1 MKTLYHYI
9 IGLCAL
15 LLIGCNSDELV
26 VVNDEDSEIM
36 VGEQIQ
42 FTSMLPDDLNATRT
56 LKEEWLTEVGKY
68 SPVNHDYSFAVT
80 MWKRNAEN
88 ESTLSGTS
96 TYKPMQTTDIGSTL
110 TSTDGTLKPAEG
122 STPLYWQDNVSKWGF
137 TAEANNTTLL
147 ADQSTQEKWLAMDY
161 LKGHSYLPVWTE
173 TEEEGVGSGTD
184 PNNPMFMTSKEW
196 YKTNR
201 EVASQSGLMVSSN
214 EDYKKIPLYMQHQR
228 AWITVILK
236 AGEGVSREALAFDKA
251 EENIRMAINSFTTDG
266 IGFSEFAVTQP
277 WASEYFIDYAK
288 DANGEA
294 AANVST
300 TRYDAIV
307 EPHNYGGERKD
318 KDVIAKINLS
328 NQNFSFYASNDTRYI
343 NGTEAQK
350 QEADAAYNLE
360 AGKHLTITVTLS
372 RESRKILI
380 TAWIEDWTE
389 VVTSTICDDYGQ
401 NGDPVVIKN
410 RQELIDFLKDP
421 KKNVQGSV
429 GIIQPTELDLD
440 PSSELVW
447 SSDNTLRATL
457 NLAGCTL
464 KTSHRLFKYMTSS
477 ANLVNGTVMVKDNA
491 QELLSAISLANDGS
505 IERVNVVTSGENS
518 PVKATMAGLVVIN
531 RGTIYQCNSTLP
543 VYGTV
548 PYSFSV
554 EYGGQKHTLAL
565 NYVGGIAAASSTLND
580 NMMAVI
586 DGCTVNAPVK
596 GEGTAESG
604 GIIGGGGIV
613 GYALGRVTNNT
624 FEYGITINQ
633 DQTKFKN
640 IVGAEANYGNSLT
653 TATQRLRAYS
663 NSWPTTALNEIE
675 GNTQAVNENTYQGMK
690 FDAVIDCEDE
700 LKTIMTTAANNV
712 EGKNYRISK
721 SFVVS
726 SDTWPQVI
734 VSDATNTHNVRF
746 NLDGNDKTITLTG
759 NKTVET
765 STGSKP
771 GNGEKTSYTTAPML
785 FNYVLGEIK
794 DLTLYLEKSIVAEP
808 SKSEESAEYNAT
820 DAIAPLAYAVYG
832 ENGKLSNIKVKAHKD
847 ANNKN
852 DVYVQAA
859 TPAGLVV
866 WAFNGATVSNC
877 RVQVP
882 VKMWLPSTAG
892 TQAKHYA
899 GGIVACAADATI
911 SGCEYLVHS
920 NDALSSAYKATGSNH
935 YYGGIVG
942 GTSKKESETPSLQIV
957 DCTSWFLSSSVETG
971 VGSRGS
977 IIGFACYADTGESSA
992 LLNGMDKS
1000 NKSEGNWWTADNIG
1014 AHTRAEGL
1022 TEEMVI
1028 GKRNAVTPTYDD
1040 SDL

>member
-1 MKTLYHYI
+1 MV
-9 IGLCAL
+9 
-15 LLIGCNSDELV
+15 GCNSDELV
-26 VVNDEDSEIM
+26 VVNDDDSGIK
-36 VGEQIQ
+36 VGESIQ
-42 FTSMLPDDLNATRT
+42 FTSMLPDVVSSTRSSKT
-56 LKEEWLTEVGKY
+56 EWETEVRKY
-68 SPVNHDYSFAVT
+68 SPVNHDYSFTVT

-88 ESTLSGTS
+88 ESGTS
-96 TYKPMQTTDIGSTL
+96 TYKPMQTTDIGSG
-110 TSTDGTLKPAEG
+110 SISGYDGTLKLAEG
-122 STPLYWQDNVSKWGF
+122 ATALYWQDNVNKWGF
-137 TAEANNTTLL
+137 TAEANNNKL
-147 ADQSTQEKWLAMDY
+147 AYDQSTQEKWLAMDH
-161 LKGHSYLPVWTE
+161 LKGHSYLPVWDDK
-173 TEEEGVGSGTD
+173 SGTGTD
-184 PNNPMFMTSKEW
+184 LDTPMYMTSKEW
-196 YKTNR
+196 YKANQT
-201 EVASQSGLMVSSN
+201 ALSLSGLMESSP
-214 EDYKKIPLYMQHQR
+214 EDYKKIPLYMKHQR

-266 IGFSEFAVTQP
+266 SGFSEFAVTQP

-307 EPHNYGGERKD
+307 EPHDYGARKD

-343 NGTEAQK
+343 NGTDEQKAEAN
-350 QEADAAYNLE
+350 AAYNLE

-401 NGDPVVIKN
+401 NGDPVVITN
-410 RQELIDFLKDP
+410 RSELIAFLADP
-421 KKNVQGSV
+421 KKNCQGSV
-429 GIIQPTELDLD
+429 GIIQPLEIDLD
-440 PSSELVW
+440 PPAEEVW
-447 SSDNTLRATL
+447 QSDYTLSATL

-624 FEYGITINQ
+624 FEYGITISQ

-640 IVGAEANYGNSLT
+640 IVGAEAKYGNSLT

-663 NSWPTTALNEIE
+663 NSWPTTVLNTIYD
-675 GNTQAVNENTYQGMK
+675 NTQAVNENTYQGMK

-721 SFVVS
+721 SFEVS
-726 SDTWPQVI
+726 SDSWPTVI
-734 VSDATNTHNVRF
+734 VSDATNKHNVHF

-759 NKTVET
+759 NNTTVDT
-765 STGSKP
+765 WTGSKP
-771 GNGEKTSYTTAPML
+771 ENGEKTTYTTAPML

-832 ENGKLSNIKVKAHKD
+832 ENGKLSNIKVKAHKN
-847 ANNKN
+847 ANNIN

>member
-15 LLIGCNSDELV
+15 LLIGCNDDPFA
-26 VVNDEDSEIM
+26 VVNDGENPIKA
-36 VGEQIQ
+36 GEQIL
-42 FTSMLPDDLNATRT
+42 FTSMLPDEAGATRT
-56 LKEEWLTEVGKY
+56 AKSEWEEEVKKY
-68 SPVNHDYSFAVT
+68 SPVNHDYTFSVT
-80 MWKRNAEN
+80 MWKKDEVT
-88 ESTLSGTS
+88 SSGTS
-96 TYKPMQTTDIGSTL
+96 TYKPMQTTDIGS
-110 TSTDGTLKPAEG
+110 SAISGYDGTLKLADG
-122 STPLYWQDNVSKWGF
+122 ATPLYWQDNVSKWGF

-147 ADQSTQEKWLAMDY
+147 AADQSTQEKWLAMDY

-184 PNNPMFMTSKEW
+184 PNNTMFMTSKEW
-196 YKTNR
+196 YKTNK
-201 EVASQSGLMVSSN
+201 EVASQSGLMVNSN

-251 EENIRMAINSFTTDG
+251 EENIRMAINSFTQDG
-266 IGFSEFAVTQP
+266 SGGFSEFAVTQP

-343 NGTEAQK
+343 NGTDEQKAEAN
-350 QEADAAYNLE
+350 AAYNLE

-596 GEGTAESG
+596 GEGTIE
-604 GIIGGGGIV
+604 GGGGIV

-624 FEYGITINQ
+624 FEYGITISQ

-663 NSWPTTALNEIE
+663 NSWPTTVLNTIYD
-675 GNTQAVNENTYQGMK
+675 NTQAVNENTYQGMK

-721 SFVVS
+721 SFEVS
-726 SDTWPQVI
+726 SDSWPTVI
-734 VSDATNTHNVRF
+734 VSDATNTHNVHF

-832 ENGKLSNIKVKAHKD
+832 ENGKLSNIKVKAHKN
-847 ANNKN
+847 ANNIN

-957 DCTSWFLSSSVETG
+957 DCTSWFLSSSVETA
-971 VGSRGS
+971 GSRGS
-977 IIGFACYADTGESSA
+977 IIGFACYADTGESSS
-992 LLNGMDKS
+992 LVNGMDKS

-1022 TEEMVI
+1022 SEEQVI
-1028 GKRNAVTPTYDD
+1028 GKRNSVTPTYDD

>member
-1 MKTLYHYI
+1 M
-9 IGLCAL
+9 L
-15 LLIGCNSDELV
+15 LTGCNDDPFA
-26 VVNDEDSEIM
+26 VVNDGENPIKA
-36 VGEQIQ
+36 GEQIL
-42 FTSMLPDDLNATRT
+42 FTSMLPDEAGATRT
-56 LKEEWLTEVGKY
+56 AKSEWEEEVKKY
-68 SPVNHDYSFAVT
+68 SPVNHDYTFSVT
-80 MWKRNAEN
+80 MWKKDAAT
-88 ESTLSGTS
+88 SSGTS
-96 TYKPMQTTDIGSTL
+96 TYKPLQTTDVGS
-110 TSTDGTLKPAEG
+110 SAISGYDGTLKLADG
-122 STPLYWQDNVSKWGF
+122 ATPLYWQDNVNKWGF
-137 TAEANNTTLL
+137 TAEANNTTLF

-184 PNNPMFMTSKEW
+184 PNNTMFMTSKDW
-196 YKTNR
+196 YKTNK
-201 EVASQSGLMVSSN
+201 EVASQSGLMENSN

-251 EENIRMAINSFTTDG
+251 EENIRMAINSFTQDG
-266 IGFSEFAVTQP
+266 SGGFSEFAVTQP

-307 EPHNYGGERKD
+307 EPHNYGEEGRKD

-410 RQELIDFLKDP
+410 RSELIAFLSDP
-421 KKNVQGSV
+421 KKNCQGSV
-429 GIIQPTELDLD
+429 GIIQPLAIDLD
-440 PSSELVW
+440 PSAEDAW
-447 SSDNTLRATL
+447 SSNETLRATL

-477 ANLVNGTVMVKDNA
+477 ANLVNGTVMVKDDA
-491 QELLSAISLANDGS
+491 KDLLSAISLANDGS

-531 RGTIYQCNSTLP
+531 RGTIYQCSSTLP
-543 VYGTV
+543 VYGTGAFTV
-548 PYSFSV
+548 KVSETESY
-554 EYGGQKHTLAL
+554 TLDF
-565 NYVGGIAAASSTLND
+565 VGGIAAASSTLND

-624 FEYGITINQ
+624 FEYGITISQ

-640 IVGAEANYGNSLT
+640 IVGAEADYGNSLT

-721 SFVVS
+721 SFAVS

-734 VSDATNTHNVRF
+734 VSDATNSHNVRF

-759 NKTVET
+759 NKTTVDT
-765 STGSKP
+765 WTGQKP
-771 GNGEKTSYTTAPML
+771 GDGDKTTYTTAPML

-794 DLTLYLEKSIVAEP
+794 DLTLYLEKSIVAKP
-808 SKSEESAEYNAT
+808 SVSDEDKYNAT

-832 ENGKLSNIKVKAHKD
+832 EKGKLSNIKVKAHKD

-866 WAFNGATVSNC
+866 WAFGGATVSNC

-892 TQAKHYA
+892 EQAKHYA